1 MYPEP
6 LAEVV
11 RENQRR
17 ASQILRE
24 KQQNHQ
30 KSGYVEELDA
40 MVQRMAQERSERREM
55 LKQLGVA
62 KDRAHP

>member
-11 RENQRR
+11 RENQRK
-17 ASQILRE
+17 AAQILRE
-24 KQQNHQ
+24 KQQNLQ

-40 MVQRMAQERSERREM
+40 MVQRMTQERSERSAM
-55 LKQLGVA
+55 LRQLGVI
-62 KDRAHP
+62 KDREHP